1 MFTKCKVVLILVL
14 FLLCV
19 SNAVAA
25 ENLAVKL
32 GYQLLSPEGSL
43 AGTVNGVGQQL
54 DVDDDLNLDDS
65 EGFTGEIALHWGRSR
80 LAFNYLDFGF
90 SGTGTLT
97 AAGEFNGQPFSV
109 DDRVDTDLNINLYDF
124 SYTFNLINLTDL
136 PARFQLGPEV
146 AVKVVDIDLRLRFD
160 DRTQVFSETEA
171 VTVPIPTIGARA
183 RVALADF
190 VGLVGRISYLEIDEN
205 YFLDAEAQLEFS
217 PVPLVGIYL
226 GARLFEVQ
234 VEEDD
239 IYVETEFSGPY
250 GGLLVRF

>member
-14 FLLCV
+14 FLLCA

-90 SGTGTLT
+90 SGAGTLT
-97 AAGEFNGQPFSV
+97 AAGEFNGQSFSV

-146 AVKVVDIDLRLRFD
+146 AVKVVDIDLRFD
-160 DRTQVFSETEA
+160 DRTQGFSETEA